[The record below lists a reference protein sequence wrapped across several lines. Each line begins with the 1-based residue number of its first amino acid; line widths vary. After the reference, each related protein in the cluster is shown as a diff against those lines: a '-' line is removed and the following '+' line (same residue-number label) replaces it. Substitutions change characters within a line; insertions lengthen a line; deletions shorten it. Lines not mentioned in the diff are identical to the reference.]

1 MTKQIEDSH
10 GESNKE
16 ELMKR
21 LEKEGLL
28 KHLDKE
34 ELMKWIDK
42 EYEEF
47 VRLSE
52 PRFDWAEALVTVL
65 ITLLAVGGFTFNIVN
80 VIRMLAEHKFAY
92 WTAATNIFWAT
103 VLLGQW
109 VYHLAN
115 VIKWKFK

>member
-1 MTKQIEDSH
+1 MTKQID
-10 GESNKE
+10 KE

-34 ELMKWIDK
+34 EVMKWIDK

-47 VRLSE
+47 VRLSGPSFE
-52 PRFDWAEALVTVL
+52 WVEVL
-65 ITLLAVGGFTFNIVN
+65 IGVIMTVIAVGFSSLNIAYLVE
-80 VIRMLAEHKFAY
+80 MLVEHKFV
-92 WTAATNIFWAT
+92 WWKAAIHIFWAI

-109 VYHLAN
+109 VYHWAN
-115 VIKWKFK
+115 MLVLKFR